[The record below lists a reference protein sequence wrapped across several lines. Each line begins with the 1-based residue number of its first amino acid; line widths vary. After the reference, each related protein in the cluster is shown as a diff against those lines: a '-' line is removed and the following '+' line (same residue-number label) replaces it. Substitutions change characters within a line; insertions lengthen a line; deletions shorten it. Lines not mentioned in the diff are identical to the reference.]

1 MRIAVM
7 TDAHANLPA
16 LQAALA
22 EIRKLGVD
30 AVYHTGDAIGIG
42 PQPAEVLDALLSEPG
57 MRLLM
62 GNHDEW
68 FAAGLP
74 EPRPAWMTPGEREHL
89 AWAHGQLDSALREV
103 VGAWAYEAWEDLGT
117 ARVRLLHYP
126 LEGGGFARPRTLAG
140 GGEADAL
147 LGDDSGAAVV
157 FYGHHHPFSDLQGRA
172 RYVNPGALGCHHE
185 AVARF
190 AVVEDDAG
198 AAGYRLDFHA
208 VPYDPA
214 PLVAE
219 FHRRRVPERDFILRN
234 FMPRG

>member
-16 LQAALA
+16 LRAALA
-22 EIRKLGVD
+22 AVRKLGVD
-30 AVYHTGDAIGIG
+30 TVYHTGDAIGIG
-42 PQPAEVLDALLSEPG
+42 PQPAEVLDTLLAEPG

-89 AWAHGQLDSALREV
+89 DWAHAQLDGALREV
-103 VGAWAYEAWEDLGT
+103 VGAWAYEAEEDLGT
-117 ARVRLLHYP
+117 ARVKLLHYP
-126 LEGGGFARPRTLAG
+126 LDGGGFARPRTLEG

-147 LGDDSGAAVV
+147 FQAADSADVV
-157 FYGHHHPFSDLQGRA
+157 FYGHHHPFSDLQGRS
-172 RYVNPGALGCHHE
+172 RYVNPGALGCHDQ

-190 AVVEDDAG
+190 AVIEDDAG
-198 AAGYRLDFHA
+198 PAGYRLTFHA
-208 VPYDPA
+208 VPYDA
-214 PLVAE
+214 AELVSE